1 MPNYDDE
8 FKFPDEVDNDD
19 SGTEVENLDKGGEVD
34 TGKEELKVEIEDD
47 TPEPDRNA
55 VPLDKDTVKE
65 LEEDD
70 LKDYSKKVK
79 QRIDQMKKVW
89 HDERREKEA
98 ALREQQEAVRV
109 AQQLLEENR
118 RLKQAYST
126 GEQEYIHTVQGA
138 ADLQLEVAKRSYKE
152 ALDEGDSEK
161 IADAQMKLNEA
172 SFKAQQVKNY
182 RPTSLQAYENDVQ
195 IPQSTYKE
203 QPKVDPT
210 TQKWLDKNTWYGAD
224 EEMTALALA
233 VHTKL
238 ENNFGKQ
245 FVGSE
250 DYFKRIDDTIR
261 KRFPENFSE
270 DTEVQTQTGGGKPS
284 QRTEA
289 KSAPVVAPATRS
301 TASKRIVLK
310 ASQVALAKKLGL
322 SPEQYARELQKL
334 ER

>member
-1 MPNYDDE
+1 MANFEQDE
-8 FKFPDEVDNDD
+8 FKFPDEIDD
-19 SGTEVENLDKGGEVD
+19 KDDVVNLDEGGKTEAEDKGFDIEV
-34 TGKEELKVEIEDD
+34 EDD
-47 TPEPDRNA
+47 TPEQDRNA

-89 HDERREKEA
+89 HDERRRADA
-98 ALREQQEAVRV
+98 AEREQQEAISV
-109 AQQLLEENR
+109 AQRLLEENKK
-118 RLKQAYST
+118 LKEAYSS
-126 GEQEYIHTVQGA
+126 GEKTYIEVAQGA
-138 ADLQLEVAKRSYKE
+138 AESQLQLAKRSYKE
-152 ALDEGDSEK
+152 ALDSGDSEA
-161 IADAQMKLNEA
+161 IADAQVALNEA
-172 SFKAQQVKNY
+172 SYKSQQSKNF
-182 RPTSLQAYENDVQ
+182 RPTTLQADEKDVQ

-233 VHTKL
+233 VHSKL

-250 DYFKRIDDTIR
+250 GYFKRIDETIR
-261 KRFPENFSE
+261 KRFPENFS
-270 DTEVQTQTGGGKPS
+270 DEVEIQTQTGGGKPS

-310 ASQVALAKKLGL
+310 ATQVALAKKLGL

-334 ER
+334 EG

>member
-1 MPNYDDE
+1 MPNFEQDE
-8 FKFPDEVDNDD
+8 FKFPDEVDDD
-19 SGTEVENLDKGGEVD
+19 KAVDNLDAGG
-34 TGKEELKVEIEDD
+34 KVEDDDKGFDIEVQDD
-47 TPEPDRNA
+47 TPEQDRNA
-55 VPLDKDTVKE
+55 VPLDKETVDE
-65 LEEDD
+65 LEKDD

-89 HDERREKEA
+89 HDERRAKEA
-98 ALREQQEAVRV
+98 ALREQSEAVRV
-109 AQQLLEENR
+109 AQQLLEENKK
-118 RLKQAYST
+118 LKEAYSS
-126 GEQEYIHTVQGA
+126 GEKTYIEVAQGA
-138 ADLQLEVAKRSYKE
+138 AESGLQLAKRNYKE
-152 ALDEGDSEK
+152 ALDSGDSDA
-161 IADAQMKLNEA
+161 IADAQVALNEA
-172 SFKAQQVKNY
+172 TYKAQQAKNFK
-182 RPTSLQAYENDVQ
+182 PTTLQADEKDVQ

-233 VHTKL
+233 VHSKL
-238 ENNFGKQ
+238 ENSFGKQ
-245 FVGSE
+245 YVGSE
-250 DYFKRIDDTIR
+250 EYFKRIDDTIR
-261 KRFPENFSE
+261 KRFPENFSDE
-270 DTEVQTQTGGGKPS
+270 VEVQTQTGGGKPS

-334 ER
+334 EG

>member
-1 MPNYDDE
+1 MPNFEQDE
-8 FKFPDEVDNDD
+8 FKFPDEIDD
-19 SGTEVENLDKGGEVD
+19 DKEVTNLDEGGKVDGDDKGFD
-34 TGKEELKVEIEDD
+34 IEIQDD
-47 TPEPDRNA
+47 TPEQDRNA
-55 VPLDKDTVKE
+55 VPLDKETVEE
-65 LEEDD
+65 LEKDD

-89 HDERREKEA
+89 HDERRAKEA

-109 AQQLLEENR
+109 AQQLLEENKK
-118 RLKQAYST
+118 LKEAYSS
-126 GEQEYIHTVQGA
+126 GEKTYIEVAQGA
-138 ADLQLEVAKRSYKE
+138 AESGLQLAKRNYKE
-152 ALDEGDSEK
+152 ALDSGDSDA
-161 IADAQMKLNEA
+161 IADAQVALNEA
-172 SFKAQQVKNY
+172 TYKAQQAKNF
-182 RPTSLQAYENDVQ
+182 RPTTLQVEENEVQ

-233 VHTKL
+233 VHSKL
-238 ENNFGKQ
+238 ENSFGKQ
-245 FVGSE
+245 YVGSE
-250 DYFKRIDDTIR
+250 EYFKRIDDTIR
-261 KRFPENFSE
+261 KRFPENFSDE
-270 DTEVQTQTGGGKPS
+270 VEVQTQTGGGKPS

-334 ER
+334 EG

>member
-1 MPNYDDE
+1 MANFEQDE
-8 FKFPDEVDNDD
+8 FKFPDEIDD
-19 SGTEVENLDKGGEVD
+19 KDDVVNLDEGGKAEAEDKGFDIEV
-34 TGKEELKVEIEDD
+34 EDD
-47 TPEPDRNA
+47 TPEQDRNA

-89 HDERREKEA
+89 HDERRRADA
-98 ALREQQEAVRV
+98 AEREQQEAISV
-109 AQQLLEENR
+109 AQRLLEENKK
-118 RLKQAYST
+118 LKEAYSS
-126 GEQEYIHTVQGA
+126 GEKTYIEVAQGA
-138 ADLQLEVAKRSYKE
+138 AESQLQLAKRSYKE
-152 ALDEGDSEK
+152 ALDSGDSEA
-161 IADAQMKLNEA
+161 IADAQVALNEA
-172 SFKAQQVKNY
+172 SYKSQQSKNF
-182 RPTSLQAYENDVQ
+182 RPTTLQADEKDVQ

-233 VHTKL
+233 VHSKL

-250 DYFKRIDDTIR
+250 GYFKRIDETIR
-261 KRFPENFSE
+261 KRFPENFS
-270 DTEVQTQTGGGKPS
+270 DEVEIQTQTGGGKPS

-310 ASQVALAKKLGL
+310 ATQVALAKKLGL

-334 ER
+334 EG

>member
-1 MPNYDDE
+1 MPNFEQDE
-8 FKFPDEVDNDD
+8 FKFPDEIDD
-19 SGTEVENLDKGGEVD
+19 KDDVVNLDEGGKTEVEDKGFDIEV
-34 TGKEELKVEIEDD
+34 EDD
-47 TPEPDRNA
+47 TPEKDRNA

-89 HDERREKEA
+89 HDERRRADA
-98 ALREQQEAVRV
+98 AEREQQEAVRV
-109 AQQLLEENR
+109 AQQLLDENKK
-118 RLKQAYST
+118 LKEAYSS
-126 GEQEYIHTVQGA
+126 GEKTYIEVAQGA
-138 ADLQLEVAKRSYKE
+138 AESQLQLAKRSYKE
-152 ALDEGDSEK
+152 ALDSGDSDA
-161 IADAQMKLNEA
+161 IADAQVALNEA
-172 SFKAQQVKNY
+172 SYKSQQSKNF
-182 RPTSLQAYENDVQ
+182 RPTTLQADEKDVQ

-203 QPKVDPT
+203 QPKIDPT

-233 VHTKL
+233 VHSKL

-250 DYFKRIDDTIR
+250 DYFKRIDNTIR
-261 KRFPENFSE
+261 KRFPENFS
-270 DTEVQTQTGGGKPS
+270 DEVEIQTQTGGGKPS

-310 ASQVALAKKLGL
+310 ATQVALAKKLGL

-334 ER
+334 EG

>member
-1 MPNYDDE
+1 MPNFEQDE
-8 FKFPDEVDNDD
+8 FKFPDEIDD
-19 SGTEVENLDKGGEVD
+19 KDDVVNLDEGGKAEAEDKGFDIEV
-34 TGKEELKVEIEDD
+34 EDD
-47 TPEPDRNA
+47 TPEQDRNA

-89 HDERREKEA
+89 HDERRAKEA

-109 AQQLLEENR
+109 AQQLLEENKK
-118 RLKQAYST
+118 LKEAYSS
-126 GEQEYIHTVQGA
+126 GEKTYIEVAQGA
-138 ADLQLEVAKRSYKE
+138 AESQLQLAKRSYKE
-152 ALDEGDSEK
+152 ALDSGDSDA
-161 IADAQMKLNEA
+161 IADAQVALNEA
-172 SFKAQQVKNY
+172 TYKAQQAKNFK
-182 RPTSLQAYENDVQ
+182 PTTLQVDEKDVQ
-195 IPQSTYKE
+195 IPQSTYRE

-233 VHTKL
+233 VHSKL

-261 KRFPENFSE
+261 KRFPENFSDE
-270 DTEVQTQTGGGKPS
+270 VEVQTQTGGGKPS

-310 ASQVALAKKLGL
+310 ATQVALAKKLGL

-334 ER
+334 EG

>member
-1 MPNYDDE
+1 MPNFEQEEY
-8 FKFPDEVDNDD
+8 KFPDEIDD
-19 SGTEVENLDKGGEVD
+19 KDDVVNLDEGGKAEVEDKGFDIEV
-34 TGKEELKVEIEDD
+34 EDD
-47 TPEPDRNA
+47 TPEQDRNA

-89 HDERREKEA
+89 HDERRAKEA

-109 AQQLLEENR
+109 AQQLLEENKK
-118 RLKQAYST
+118 LKEAYSS
-126 GEQEYIHTVQGA
+126 GEKTYIEVAQGA
-138 ADLQLEVAKRSYKE
+138 AESQLQLAKRSYKE
-152 ALDEGDSEK
+152 ALDSGDSDA
-161 IADAQMKLNEA
+161 IADAQVALNEA
-172 SFKAQQVKNY
+172 TYKSQQTKNFK
-182 RPTSLQAYENDVQ
+182 PTTLQADEKDVQ

-233 VHTKL
+233 VHSKL

-261 KRFPENFSE
+261 KRFPENFSDE
-270 DTEVQTQTGGGKPS
+270 IEVQTQTGGGKPS

-310 ASQVALAKKLGL
+310 ATQVALAKKLGL

-334 ER
+334 EG